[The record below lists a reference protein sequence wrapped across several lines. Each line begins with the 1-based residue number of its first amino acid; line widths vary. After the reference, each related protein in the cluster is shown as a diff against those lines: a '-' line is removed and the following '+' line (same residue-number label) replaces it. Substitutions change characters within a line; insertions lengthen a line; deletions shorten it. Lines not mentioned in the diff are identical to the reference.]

1 MNPSIKYSIVGKHF
15 CLFCQLSKD
24 DIGKPPHA
32 RGETVPRTL
41 ATLDQNLET
50 FENQYDGDIKKAKL
64 CYNVISER
72 NFNIPIS
79 QVYNIYDFVKCDIY
93 NRS

>member
-41 ATLDQNLET
+41 ATLDQSSLS
-50 FENQYDGDIKKAKL
+50 QKL
-64 CYNVISER
+64 LLS
-72 NFNIPIS
+72 F
-79 QVYNIYDFVKCDIY
+79 
-93 NRS
+93 